1 MDSALSSGATL
12 VSSPQGYNVNQTNSP
27 VNYPM
32 TNDNANDPVDMK
44 NKVDNINIRLRKV
57 ESYLG
62 FRPETTI

>member
-1 MDSALSSGATL
+1 MNYTNAVSAIS
-12 VSSPQGYNVNQTNSP
+12 NQSIDI
-27 VNYPM
+27 Y
-32 TNDNANDPVDMK
+32 DIK